1 LFEFRRSLDIGKQR
15 RDRLALAYEILSGG
29 YLSDANAADVGLAD
43 RGGRSL
49 SKRRAAFAA
58 EFCGEDVFEATRG
71 TLCFEGRAAL
81 GAELETVSVFGVG
94 ISNSASFSDRLV
106 SRNSLSPSGLLRHSE
121 SIALS
126 IAMKG

>member
-1 LFEFRRSLDIGKQR
+1 MFEFRRSLDIGKQR
-15 RDRLALAYEILSGG
+15 RDRFALAFEILGSG

-43 RGGRSL
+43 RGGRSR

-81 GAELETVSVFGVG
+81 GAELETVSVFGVAFRTAHRSRTVGCHG
-94 ISNSASFSDRLV
+94 ILYHRPGFFDTPSQ
-106 SRNSLSPSGLLRHSE
+106 SL
-121 SIALS
+121 
-126 IAMKG
+126 